1 MQPELGRGHV
11 QRVRVAQVAGRETAV
26 LDVRI
31 PGETVHIICA
41 GGMGIGVIDA
51 ERRRR
56 LRSAMSASTASPTQ
70 ARWRSCLE
78 GAQIVRVGMDAIDLE
93 REGAAWRAQPGGA
106 EALLLVPG
114 TMATRDAADRTALDE
129 RGAAIADAITQ
140 IDVASEQ
147 QALRRALTK
156 AIARVERRAAAI
168 EGDLARMEGAE
179 ALAHR
184 AQLFVAVAGMAP
196 RGARKLTATDWT
208 TGAAREVELPL
219 DPARGAAE
227 QIDALFRR
235 ARRLKEGA
243 TIARSRLNDASA
255 ALAKLEQLLASLA
268 HPEADLDALEAAA
281 RAAAPHDFQLAQ
293 RRLSP
298 GSPAPAPVRRPPY
311 RTFHGASGARIL
323 AGRGAVQNDALTL
336 HVARPHDLWLHAKGA
351 RGAHIVV
358 PLARGVAC
366 PSDLLVEAA
375 HLAAHFS
382 DARDE
387 GVVEVQYTERRY
399 LRKPRGSAPGFV
411 ALDRE
416 KVIVL
421 RKDAEQLGRLLASE
435 VTPWR

>member
-11 QRVRVAQVAGRETAV
+11 QRVRVAQLAGRETAL

-41 GGMGIGVIDA
+41 GGLGIGVIDA

-56 LRSAMSASTASPTQ
+56 LRSAMSARNASPTQ

-78 GAQIVRVGMDAIDLE
+78 GARIVRVGIDAIDLE
-93 REGAAWRAQPGGA
+93 REGVAWRAQTRGA
-106 EALLLVPG
+106 EALLLIPG
-114 TMATRDAADRTALDE
+114 TLAARDAMARPALEE
-129 RGAAIADAITQ
+129 RGAAIADAVTQ

-168 EGDLARMEGAE
+168 EGDLARMEGSE

-184 AQLFVAVAGMAP
+184 AQLFVAVAATAP
-196 RGARKLTATDWT
+196 RGVQKLTATDWT
-208 TGAAREVELPL
+208 TGAARDVELPL

-255 ALAKLEQLLASLA
+255 AFAKLEQLLTSLA
-268 HPEADLDALEAAA
+268 HPEADVEALETAA

-293 RRLSP
+293 GRRSP
-298 GSPAPAPVRRPPY
+298 GTPARAPVRRPPY

-336 HVARPHDLWLHAKGA
+336 HVARPHDLWLHAKAA
-351 RGAHIVV
+351 RGAHVVV
-358 PLARGVAC
+358 PLARGVTC

-387 GVVEVQYTERRY
+387 RVVEVQYTERRY

-411 ALDRE
+411 TVDRE

-421 RKDAEQLGRLLASE
+421 RKNAEQLRRLLASE
-435 VTPWR
+435 VTP

>member
-11 QRVRVAQVAGRETAV
+11 QRVRVAHLAGRETA
-26 LDVRI
+26 LLNVRV
-31 PGETVHIICA
+31 PGETVHIICV
-41 GGMGIGVIDA
+41 GGLGIGVIDA
-51 ERRRR
+51 DRQRR
-56 LRSAMSASTASPTQ
+56 LRSAMSARTASPTQ

-78 GAQIVRVGMDAIDLE
+78 GARIVRVGLDAIDLE

-106 EALLLVPG
+106 EALLLSPG
-114 TMATRDAADRTALDE
+114 AVAAMDATERTALDE

-140 IDVASEQ
+140 IDVAVEQ
-147 QALRRALTK
+147 QAFRRALTR
-156 AIARVERRAAAI
+156 AIARVERRGAAI
-168 EGDLARMEGAE
+168 EGDLARMERAE

-184 AQLFVAVAGMAP
+184 AQLFVAAAATAP

-208 TGAAREVELPL
+208 TGAARDVELSL

-243 TIARSRLNDASA
+243 TIARSRLNDARA
-255 ALAKLEQLLASLA
+255 AFAKLGELLTSLA
-268 HPEADLDALEAAA
+268 HPEADLDALETAA

-293 RRLSP
+293 GRRSP
-298 GSPAPAPVRRPPY
+298 GVRARAPVRRPPY
-311 RTFHGASGARIL
+311 RTFRGASGARIL
-323 AGRGAVQNDALTL
+323 VGRGAVQNDALTL
-336 HVARPHDLWLHAKGA
+336 HVARPHDLWLHAKDA

-358 PLARGVAC
+358 PLARGVTC

-387 GVVEVQYTERRY
+387 GVVEVQYTERRH

-411 ALDRE
+411 TVDRE

-421 RKDAEQLGRLLASE
+421 RKDAEKLRRLLASE
-435 VTPWR
+435 VTP